1 MRDRNLVL
9 RQQGCSVAAAV
20 RRTLGTAGALVLL
33 ANTAM
38 AQDSAATAAQ
48 QQGGVGVLDE
58 VTVTGTR
65 IVRDGY
71 EAPTPVSVLGNEQL
85 EKMATTN
92 LADSVN
98 RLPALSGGRSSHN
111 YSGNVSS
118 GTAGINTLNL
128 RGLGANRTLVLLDGK
143 RMVPAT
149 LGTGDSAT
157 GAPDVN
163 SIPSALVQRVEIVT
177 GGASAVYG
185 SDALAGVV
193 NFIIDKEFSGVK
205 GTAQYGETT
214 YGDNQSQLYSL
225 ALGTPFADSRGHIL
239 VSAEWAGSDE
249 IRGNDRPWNDA
260 GYQLITNPA
269 FNRNANGGLGNGV
282 PELIHVFNAGLSQAT
297 PGGLIQGCYGVGAAT
312 ASFNC
317 ALRGTDFVGGGQYLP
332 FNFGSIISNPYMSGG
347 DWERSRNYQL
357 QSLTMQMERST
368 AFGRASF
375 DVSDNATVYAELGWS
390 KTRAINHH
398 ALRTFDFNLQI
409 PVTNPYLPEEM
420 RQYMIDNSFDRL
432 AFGTV
437 NADLPPVQGDNT
449 RTFKRYALG
458 GEGNLEIA
466 GDEWSW
472 DMFVQRSTTEALQTA
487 PGNRIN
493 PNYTKAI
500 NSTRDAGGR
509 IVCSVNADANPN
521 NNDPACLPYNPFG
534 VGVNSQA
541 VIDYITEMGWA
552 NQELTQ
558 DVVAAS
564 ASGTPFD
571 SWAGPISVA
580 FGAEHRREKVE
591 GVASVI
597 DEASQFFAGN
607 WHASRGSYNVT
618 EAFLE
623 TVVPL
628 AKDLPFAQALDL
640 NAAARWTDYSTS
652 GDVVTW
658 KLGTTWQP
666 IEDIRF
672 RVTRSRDIRA
682 PSLGDLFNAGQSGG
696 SNFVDPRIDP
706 ITGTKPQYLVTSVTT
721 GNPNLVPEEA
731 DTTGVGI
738 VLSPSFMPGFTMSVD
753 YYHIEIDGAIAS
765 LGAQTVADRC
775 EAGVAELCP
784 YVIRGADGRITTVIN
799 QPQNILGQVAA
810 GYDVEMSYRLPIG
823 PGDLELRALGT
834 YFDKLETK
842 DSGRA
847 IEGSGLNAGGAG
859 VGYGNALLSPKYR
872 YLLSAAYNWD
882 PVTATLTMRGVSS
895 GKYNNNFIVCNT
907 GCPLSTLNNPTVDS
921 NHIDGVKYFD
931 LSLNGDLLDTG
942 AELFLVVE
950 NLLNEEPALVA
961 GTRGGGFYN
970 GQDNADF
977 YDRLGRYYRVGVRF
991 QF

>member
-1 MRDRNLVL
+1 MMRDTNLFL
-9 RQQGCSVAAAV
+9 RPQDRSVAAAV
-20 RRTLGTAGALVLL
+20 RRTLGLAGTTLL
-33 ANTAM
+33 ALTSLAAGTAS
-38 AQDSAATAAQ
+38 AQEAETQES
-48 QQGGVGVLDE
+48 GVVLDV

-71 EAPTPVSVLGNEQL
+71 EAPTPVSVLGSEQL

-163 SIPSALVQRVEIVT
+163 AIPTALIQRMEIVT

-193 NFIIDKEFSGVK
+193 NFILDKEFTGIK
-205 GTAQYGETT
+205 GTAQVGQST
-214 YGDNQSQLYSL
+214 YHDGDSQLYSL
-225 ALGTPFADSRGHIL
+225 AMGTPFADDRGHLL
-239 VSAEWAGSDE
+239 VSAEWTGSDE
-249 IRGNDRPWNDA
+249 IRGNNRPWNDK
-260 GYQLITNPA
+260 GYQLVNNPA
-269 FNRNANGGLGNGV
+269 YRRVNGVGNGE
-282 PELIHVFNAGLSQAT
+282 PELIHVYNAGLGQAT
-297 PGGLIQGCYGVGAAT
+297 RGGLITGCYAPGADT
-312 ASFNC
+312 ASNC
-317 ALRGTDFVGGGQYLP
+317 GLRGTDFVEGGQSLP

-347 DWERSRNYQL
+347 DWERSRTYNE

-375 DVSDNATVYAELGWS
+375 DVTDGATVYAELGYS

-398 ALRTFDFNLQI
+398 ALRPFDFNLKLSRD
-409 PVTNPYLPEEM
+409 NPYLPEDM
-420 RQYMIDNSFDRL
+420 RQYMIDNNYDRL
-432 AFGTV
+432 AFGTI
-437 NADLPPVQGDNT
+437 NGDLPPVQGDNT

-458 GEGNLEIA
+458 GEGSIEVA

-472 DMFVQRSTTEALQTA
+472 DIYAQRSTTEALQTA
-487 PGNRIN
+487 PGNRIVD
-493 PNYTKAI
+493 NYTRAI
-500 NSTRDAGGR
+500 NTTRDASGR
-509 IVCSVNADANPN
+509 IVCGPN
-521 NNDPACLPYNPFG
+521 LPPLTDDPLCLPYNPFG

-541 VIDYITEMGWA
+541 VIDYITETGWA

-558 DVVAAS
+558 DVVAAN
-564 ASGTPFD
+564 ASGMPFD

-591 GVASVI
+591 GVASDL
-597 DEASQFFAGN
+597 DEASDFFAGN
-607 WHASRGSYNVT
+607 WHASHGSYNVT

-628 AKDLPFAQALDL
+628 AQDLPFAQALDL

-658 KLGTTWQP
+658 KLGATWQP
-666 IEDIRF
+666 IDDVRF

-696 SNFVDPRIDP
+696 SNFNDPRV
-706 ITGTKPQYLVTSVTT
+706 TRTERQYLVTSVTT

-731 DTTGVGI
+731 DTLGVG
-738 VLSPSFMPGFTMSVD
+738 VVFSPIFVPGFTMSLD
-753 YYHIEIDGAIAS
+753 YYHIEIEGAIAS

-775 EAGVAELCP
+775 EAGFTQLCQ
-784 YVIRGADGRITTVIN
+784 YVIRDPAQDDKIITVIN

-810 GYDVEMSYRLPIG
+810 GYDLEMSYRLPVG

-834 YFDKLETK
+834 YFDKLETQ
-842 DSGRA
+842 DSNGRTVD
-847 IEGSGLNAGGAG
+847 GSGMNAGGAG
-859 VGYGNALLSPKYR
+859 VGFGNALISPKYR
-872 YLLSAAYNWD
+872 YLVSASYNWD
-882 PVTATLTMRGVSS
+882 PVTTTLTMRGVSS
-895 GKYNNNFIVCNT
+895 GRYNNTFITCT
-907 GCPLSTLNNPTVDS
+907 EDCPTSTLNNPTVDS
-921 NHIDGVKYFD
+921 NHIDGRKYFD
-931 LSLNGDLLDTG
+931 LSFNGKLLDTG
-942 AELFLVVE
+942 AQLFFVVE
-950 NLLNEEPALVA
+950 NLLNTDPALVA
-961 GTRGGGFYN
+961 GGRGGGFYN
-970 GQDNADF
+970 GQDNADY
-977 YDRLGRYYRVGVRF
+977 YDRLGRYYRAGVRF

>member
-1 MRDRNLVL
+1 MMMVGNSIL
-9 RQQGCSVAAAV
+9 RQQDCTVATAV
-20 RRTLGTAGALVLL
+20 RRTLGIAGSTLL
-33 ANTAM
+33 ALTSLAAGTAM
-38 AQDSAATAAQ
+38 AQETEDASSASA
-48 QQGGVGVLDE
+48 VLQE

-71 EAPTPVSVLGNEQL
+71 EAPTPVSVLGSEQL
-85 EKMATTN
+85 QQMATTN

-149 LGTGDSAT
+149 LGTGDTAT

-163 SIPSALVQRVEIVT
+163 AIPTALIQRMEIVT

-193 NFIIDKEFSGVK
+193 NFILDKEFTGIK
-205 GTAQYGETT
+205 GTAQVGQST
-214 YGDNQSQLYSL
+214 YHDGDSQLYSL
-225 ALGTPFADSRGHIL
+225 AMGTPFADDRGHL
-239 VSAEWAGSDE
+239 LLSAEWTGSDE
-249 IRGNDRPWNDA
+249 IRGNNRPWNRK
-260 GYQLITNPA
+260 GYQLINNPA
-269 FNRNANGGLGNGV
+269 YQPGNGE
-282 PELIHVFNAGLSQAT
+282 PALIHVYNAGLGQAT
-297 PGGLIQGCYGVGAAT
+297 RGGLIRGCYEPGQDV
-312 ASFNC
+312 SVNC
-317 ALRGTDFVGGGQYLP
+317 GLRGTDFGVGGQPLP
-332 FNFGSIISNPYMSGG
+332 FNFGDIISNPYMSGG
-347 DWERSRNYQL
+347 DWERSRTYNE

-375 DVSDNATVYAELGWS
+375 DVTDNATVYAELGYS

-409 PVTNPYLPEEM
+409 PVDNPYLPEEM
-420 RQYMIDNSFDRL
+420 RQYMIDNNYDRL
-432 AFGTV
+432 AFGTI
-437 NADLPPVQGDNT
+437 NGDLPPVQGDNT

-458 GEGNLEIA
+458 AEGSLDIA

-472 DMFVQRSTTEALQTA
+472 DIYAQRSTTEALQTA

-493 PNYTKAI
+493 DNYARAI
-500 NSTRDAGGR
+500 NTTRDASGR
-509 IVCSVNADANPN
+509 IVCAPHPTLAADPS
-521 NNDPACLPYNPFG
+521 CLPYNPFG

-552 NQELTQ
+552 EQELTQ

-564 ASGTPFD
+564 ASGMPFD

-591 GVASVI
+591 GVASEL
-597 DEASQFFAGN
+597 DEASKFFAGN
-607 WHASRGSYNVT
+607 WHASHGSYNVT

-628 AKDLPFAQALDL
+628 AKDLPFAQSLDL

-652 GDVVTW
+652 GDVTTW
-658 KLGTTWQP
+658 KLGATWQP
-666 IEDIRF
+666 IDDVRF

-696 SNFVDPRIDP
+696 SNFNDPRV
-706 ITGTKPQYLVTSVTT
+706 TRTERQYLVTSVTT
-721 GNPNLVPEEA
+721 GNPNLKPEEA
-731 DTTGVGI
+731 DTLGLGV
-738 VLSPSFMPGFTMSVD
+738 VYSPSFIPGFTMSLD

-765 LGAQTVADRC
+765 LGAQTIADRC
-775 EAGVAELCP
+775 EAGATNLCQ
-784 YVIRGADGRITTVIN
+784 YVIRDPAQDDKIITVIN

-810 GYDVEMSYRLPIG
+810 GYDLEMSYRLPIG

-834 YFDKLETK
+834 YFDKLETQ
-842 DSGRA
+842 DSNGRVVD
-847 IEGSGLNAGGAG
+847 GSGMNAGGAG
-859 VGYGNALLSPKYR
+859 VGFGNALISPKYR
-872 YLLSAAYNWD
+872 YLVSASYNWD
-882 PVTATLTMRGVSS
+882 PVTTTLTMRGISS
-895 GKYNNNFIVCNT
+895 GKYNNTFIVCT
-907 GCPLSTLNNPTVDS
+907 EGCPPSTLNNPTISS
-921 NHIDGVKYFD
+921 NHIDGRKYFD
-931 LSLNGDLLDTG
+931 LSFTGNLLDTG
-942 AELFLVVE
+942 AQLFFVVE
-950 NLLNEEPALVA
+950 NLLNTEPALVS
-961 GTRGGGFYN
+961 GTRNGGYYN
-970 GQDNADF
+970 GQDNADY
-977 YDRLGRYYRVGVRF
+977 YDRLGRYYRAGVRF

>member
-1 MRDRNLVL
+1 MTKETK
-9 RQQGCSVAAAV
+9 SVAAAV
-20 RRTLGTAGALVLL
+20 RRTLGIAGGTLL
-33 ANTAM
+33 ALT
-38 AQDSAATAAQ
+38 SL
-48 QQGGVGVLDE
+48 GVGTAVAQETQAGESSSPVLDV

-71 EAPTPVSVLGNEQL
+71 EAPTPISVLGNEQL
-85 EKMATTN
+85 AKMATTN

-98 RLPALSGGRSSHN
+98 RLPSLSGGRSSHN

-128 RGLGANRTLVLLDGK
+128 RGLGASRTLVLLDGK

-163 SIPSALVQRVEIVT
+163 AIPTALIQRVEIVT

-193 NFIIDKEFSGVK
+193 NFILDKEFTGVK
-205 GTAQYGETT
+205 GSAQYGETT
-214 YGDNQSQLYSL
+214 YGDNESQLYSV
-225 ALGTPFADSRGHIL
+225 AMGTPFADSRGHVL
-239 VSAEWAGSDE
+239 LSAEWAGSDE

-260 GYQLITNPA
+260 GYQLITNP
-269 FNRNANGGLGNGV
+269 RYQRINGVGNGQ
-282 PELIHVFNAGLSQAT
+282 PELIHVYNTGLGQAT
-297 PGGLIQGCYGVGAAT
+297 PGGLITGCYGVGAAT
-312 ASFNC
+312 ASQSC
-317 ALRGTDFVGGGQYLP
+317 LLRGTDFVEDGRYLP
-332 FNFGSIISNPYMSGG
+332 FNFGSVISNPYMSGG
-347 DWERSRNYQL
+347 DWERSRNDNL

-375 DVSDNATVYAELGWS
+375 DVTDNTAVYAELGYS

-409 PVTNPYLPEEM
+409 SRDNPFLPAEM
-420 RQYMIDNSFDRL
+420 RQYMLTNNFDRL

-458 GEGNLEIA
+458 AEGTFDMA
-466 GDEWSW
+466 GDEWAW
-472 DMFVQRSTTEALQTA
+472 DAYVQRSTTEALQTA

-493 PNYTKAI
+493 ANYTRAI
-500 NSTRDAGGR
+500 NSTRDASGR
-509 IVCSVNADANPN
+509 IVCAVNADANPAN
-521 NNDPACLPYNPFG
+521 DDPACLPYNPFG
-534 VGVNSQA
+534 IGVNSQA
-541 VIDYITEMGWA
+541 VVDYITEMGRA
-552 NQELTQ
+552 EQELTQ
-558 DVVAAS
+558 DVVAVS

-571 SWAGPISVA
+571 SWAGPISLA

-591 GVASVI
+591 GVASAL

-607 WHASRGSYNVT
+607 WHASRGDYNVT
-618 EAFLE
+618 EGFVE

-628 AKDLPFAQALDL
+628 AKDLPFAQAIDL

-672 RVTRSRDIRA
+672 RLTRSRDIRA
-682 PSLGDLFNAGQSGG
+682 PSLGDLFNSGQSGG
-696 SNFVDPRIDP
+696 SNFTDPRIDP
-706 ITGTKPQYLVTSVTT
+706 VTGTKPQYLVTSITT
-721 GNPNLVPEEA
+721 GNPLLVPEEA
-731 DTTGVGI
+731 DTTGIGV
-738 VLSPSFMPGFTMSVD
+738 VFSPRFLPGFTMSID
-753 YYHIEIDGAIAS
+753 YYHIEIEGAIAS

-775 EAGVAELCP
+775 EAGFTELCQ
-784 YVIRGADGRITTVIN
+784 YVIRGANGRITTVIN
-799 QPQNILGQVAA
+799 KPQNILGQEAA
-810 GYDVEMSYRLPIG
+810 GYDVEMSYRFPIG

-834 YFDKLETK
+834 YFDKLETQ
-842 DSGRA
+842 DSTGR
-847 IEGSGLNAGGAG
+847 IVDGSGMNAAGAG
-859 VGYGNALLSPKYR
+859 VGFGNALLSPKYR
-872 YLLSAAYNWD
+872 YLVSAAYNWD

-895 GKYNNNFIVCNT
+895 GKYNNNFIVCT
-907 GCPLSTLNNPTVDS
+907 SGCPTSTLDNPTVDS
-921 NHIDGVKYFD
+921 NHIDGAKYFD
-931 LSLNGDLLDTG
+931 LSFNGKLLDTG

-950 NLLNEEPALVA
+950 NILNEEPALVA
-961 GTRGGGFYN
+961 GTRGGGYYN

-977 YDRLGRYYRVGVRF
+977 YDRLGRYYRAGVRF

>member
-1 MRDRNLVL
+1 MLKETN
-9 RQQGCSVAAAV
+9 SVAGAV
-20 RRTLGTAGALVLL
+20 RRTLGIAGSTLL
-33 ANTAM
+33 ALTTLAAGTAS
-38 AQDSAATAAQ
+38 AQEAQ
-48 QQGGVGVLDE
+48 SQESSGAVLDV

-71 EAPTPVSVLGNEQL
+71 EAPTPISVLGTEQL
-85 EKMATTN
+85 AKMATTN

-128 RGLGANRTLVLLDGK
+128 RGLGASRTLVLLDGK
-143 RMVPAT
+143 RLVPAT

-163 SIPSALVQRVEIVT
+163 AIPTALIQRVEIVT

-193 NFIIDKEFSGVK
+193 NFILDKEFTGVK
-205 GTAQYGETT
+205 GTAQYGEST
-214 YGDNQSQLYSL
+214 YKDNESQLYSL
-225 ALGTPFADSRGHIL
+225 AMGAPFADSRGHVL

-269 FNRNANGGLGNGV
+269 YRKDPVTGLGNGV
-282 PELIHVFNAGLSQAT
+282 PELIHVYHAGLGQAT
-297 PGGLIQGCYGVGAAT
+297 PGGLIQGCYAPLAKT
-312 ASFNC
+312 STNC
-317 ALRGTDFVGGGQYLP
+317 ALRGTDFVEGGQYLP
-332 FNFGSIISNPYMSGG
+332 FNFGSVISNPYMSGG
-347 DWERSRNYQL
+347 DWERSRNDNL

-375 DVSDNATVYAELGWS
+375 DVTDNTTVYGELGYS

-409 PVTNPYLPEEM
+409 SRDNPYLPDEM
-420 RQYMIDNSFDRL
+420 RQYMVDSGYDRL

-449 RTFKRYALG
+449 RTFKRYAMG
-458 GEGNLEIA
+458 AEGTFDMG

-472 DMFVQRSTTEALQTA
+472 DAYVQRSTTEALQTA

-500 NSTRDAGGR
+500 NSTRDAAGR
-509 IVCSVNADANPN
+509 IVCQVNADADPTND
-521 NNDPACLPYNPFG
+521 DPACLPYNPFG

-541 VIDYITEMGWA
+541 VVDYITEMGRA
-552 NQELTQ
+552 EQELTQ
-558 DVVAAS
+558 DVVAVS
-564 ASGTPFD
+564 ASGTPFE
-571 SWAGPISVA
+571 SWAGPISLA

-591 GVASVI
+591 GVASAI

-607 WHASRGSYNVT
+607 WHASKGDYNVT
-618 EAFLE
+618 EGFVE

-628 AKDLPFAQALDL
+628 AKDLPVAQALDL

-666 IEDIRF
+666 IDDIRF

-696 SNFVDPRIDP
+696 SNFTDPRVDPV
-706 ITGTKPQYLVTSVTT
+706 TGQKPQYLVTSVTT
-721 GNPNLVPEEA
+721 GNPDLVPEEA
-731 DTTGVGI
+731 DTTGIGI
-738 VLSPSFMPGFTMSVD
+738 VLSPRFLPGFTMSID
-753 YYHIEIDGAIAS
+753 YYHIEIEGAIAS

-775 EAGVAELCP
+775 EAGATQLCQ
-784 YVIRGADGRITTVIN
+784 YVIRDPAQNDKIITVIN
-799 QPQNILGQVAA
+799 KPQNILGQEAT

-834 YFDKLETK
+834 YFDKLETQ
-842 DSGRA
+842 DSNGRVVD
-847 IEGSGLNAGGAG
+847 GSGMNAGGAG
-859 VGYGNALLSPKYR
+859 VGFGNALLSPKYR
-872 YLLSAAYNWD
+872 YLMSVGYNWD
-882 PVTATLTMRGVSS
+882 PVTATVTMRGVSS
-895 GKYNNNFIVCNT
+895 GKYNNNFIVCST
-907 GCPLSTLNNPTVDS
+907 GCPTSTLNNPTIDS

-931 LSLNGDLLDTG
+931 LSLNGKLLETG
-942 AELFLVVE
+942 AELFFVVE

-961 GTRGGGFYN
+961 GTRGGGYYN

-977 YDRLGRYYRVGVRF
+977 YDRLGRYYRAGVRF